1 MKIRKIYLLRSLAR
15 NSSEESGKKRE
26 ATLMKTEAD
35 NSAATSTKSTCHY
48 RVSKSTRVKL
58 RVSKDSKEDVSS
70 NITKYKKIGNT
81 KSTIQKI
88 RNVLW

>member
-26 ATLMKTEAD
+26 AD
-35 NSAATSTKSTCHY
+35 NSAATSTKSTCRY

-81 KSTIQKI
+81 KSTILNI
-88 RNVLW
+88 RNVS